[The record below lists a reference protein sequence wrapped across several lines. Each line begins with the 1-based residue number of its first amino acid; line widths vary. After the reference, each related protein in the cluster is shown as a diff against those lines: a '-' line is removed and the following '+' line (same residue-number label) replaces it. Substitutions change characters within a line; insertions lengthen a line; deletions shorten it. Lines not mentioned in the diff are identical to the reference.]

1 MTLTEEMRLDG
12 NAAAGM
18 LADIFAT
25 DTTAA
30 AATCAGCGAIAPL
43 GALLAYGHG
52 MGVILRC
59 VQCEGAVLRIA
70 RTPGRVRIDLSGVR
84 LLVIP
89 E

>member
-1 MTLTEEMRLDG
+1 MQTEEMRLDG

-18 LADIFAT
+18 LADVFAR

-30 AATCAGCGAIAPL
+30 AATCAGCGTIAPL
-43 GALLAYGHG
+43 GALLEYGQG

-59 VQCEGAVLRIA
+59 GKCDGAVLRIV
-70 RTPGRVRIDLSGVR
+70 RTPGRLRVDLTGVVF
-84 LLVIP
+84 LVIP